1 MLVGSLGDVIFE
13 VSSYKVLTFKEF
25 KREGGAKYATHEVIG
40 QPPKVEFL
48 HRELE
53 KLSLEIDL
61 VKNLGVKPEDEVQKI
76 SDMCNDGE
84 ANYLIFGGKV
94 YGDCQWVIESY
105 SENVRYFGANGE
117 TILSKVNLKLT
128 EYN

>member
-1 MLVGSLGDVIFE
+1 MFVGSLGDLIFE
-13 VSSYKVLTFKEF
+13 VSNYKVLTFKDF

-40 QPPKVEFL
+40 QPPKVEYL

-61 VKNLGVKPEDEVQKI
+61 VSSLGVNPEDEIQKI
-76 SDMCNDGE
+76 TDMCNDGE
-84 ANYLIFGGKV
+84 ANYLIFGGQV

-105 SENVRYFGANGE
+105 SEDVKYFGADGE
-117 TILSKVNLKLT
+117 TILSKVSLKLT